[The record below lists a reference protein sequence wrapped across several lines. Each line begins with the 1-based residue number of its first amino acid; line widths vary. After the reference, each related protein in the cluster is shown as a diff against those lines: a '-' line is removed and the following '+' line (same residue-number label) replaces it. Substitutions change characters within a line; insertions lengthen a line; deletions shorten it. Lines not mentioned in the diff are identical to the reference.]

1 MTKNDNQLTHFWFQ
15 AVVKW
20 HLTFKNVKEPIFPQ
34 FYLWNFGINYLY
46 DRKRQK
52 LWQFDF
58 SIKKIFLGNLSI
70 FIKLFENIF
79 CCLSNASNGT
89 FWKFSKIL
97 PIFRDIC
104 QNRFLYKPKIAFL
117 RKLNDG
123 ILMLRKD
130 NVLSL

>member
-1 MTKNDNQLTHFWFQ
+1 MVPSEYVVSLHFDTKIRIHGYLSHDYRPEGKIRWYIWQKTPEIVIIWF
-15 AVVKW
+15 
-20 HLTFKNVKEPIFPQ
+20 FN
-34 FYLWNFGINYLY
+34 
-46 DRKRQK
+46 
-52 LWQFDF
+52 
-58 SIKKIFLGNLSI
+58 KKIFLGNLSI

-79 CCLSNASNGT
+79 CCLSNALNGT

-130 NVLSL
+130 KVLSL